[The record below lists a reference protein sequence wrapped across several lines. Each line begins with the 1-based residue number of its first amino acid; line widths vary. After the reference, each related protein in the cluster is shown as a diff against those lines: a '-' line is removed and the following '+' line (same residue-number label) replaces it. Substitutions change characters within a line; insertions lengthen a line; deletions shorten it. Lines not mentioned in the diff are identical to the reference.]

1 MSDVDITCRRCGAR
15 IRADDVNIETMAAN
29 CRSCD
34 AVFSIAAQF
43 ALADKPAPIARLD
56 VPRPRC
62 FTVEH
67 LDDALRISW
76 RGSKV
81 GGIILLLVT
90 LIWNG
95 FAYVWISLAFSSA
108 GHAAFALAAIPHVLI
123 GLWLARLS
131 LSNLLN
137 TTRVEASASGLSV
150 YDTPIPASKDLS
162 IPRDSLRQL
171 YCVEP
176 GNHSR
181 RGPSGSCDLWAIK
194 ADGSSIAVLKSLAD
208 PEQALY
214 IEQELERY
222 LGIKDEPVDGELP
235 R

>member
-1 MSDVDITCRRCGAR
+1 MSDMDIRCRRCGAR
-15 IRADDVNIETMAAN
+15 IRADDVNIETMIAN

-34 AVFSIAAQF
+34 AIFSLAAQF
-43 ALADKPAPIARLD
+43 TLADKSAPITRLD

-67 LDDALRISW
+67 LDGTLRISW
-76 RGSKV
+76 RGSK
-81 GGIILLLVT
+81 GGAIILLLVT

-95 FAYVWISLAFSSA
+95 FASLWIFLAFSSA
-108 GHAAFALAAIPHVLI
+108 GHAAFALAAIPHLLI
-123 GLWLARLS
+123 GLWLGRLT

-137 TTRVEASASGLSV
+137 TTRVEASASDLRV
-150 YDTPIPASKDLS
+150 YNTPISASNNLS
-162 IPRDSLRQL
+162 IPRDSLRQF

-176 GNHSR
+176 GHHSR
-181 RGPSGSCDLWAIK
+181 RGPSGLCDLWAIK

-214 IEQELERY
+214 LEQELERY
-222 LGIKDEPVDGELP
+222 LRIKDEPVDGELP